1 MSEALLKISDL
12 SIYIDKKPIL
22 EKVSFE
28 IKADS
33 IITIVGPNGS
43 GKTTL
48 ARCILGLIKPTSG
61 NLWFKRN
68 IKIGYMPQKINLNPN
83 LPLTVIDFLKLE
95 IRSKINKKLLDSV
108 VQEVSIEDILKNPL
122 QKISGGEMQKVL
134 LARALLS
141 NPELLILDEPTQGV
155 DVSGQV
161 EFYKLVDKLRLERNI
176 TSLIISHDLHMVMK
190 NTDHVICLNRHICC
204 EGAPQFINQQ
214 QNFKSLFGDN
224 ESLMNFSVYNHH
236 HDHDHK

>member
-1 MSEALLKISDL
+1 MSETLLKIDNL
-12 SIYIDKKPIL
+12 SISIDKKQIL
-22 EKVSFE
+22 ENISFE
-28 IKADS
+28 VNAAK

-48 ARCILGLIKPTSG
+48 ARCILGLIRPTSG
-61 NLWFKRN
+61 GIWFKKN

-95 IRSKINKKLLDSV
+95 IRSKINKKLLDGV
-108 VQEVSIEDILKNPL
+108 IEELDIIDIIKNPL

-155 DVSGQV
+155 DINGQV
-161 EFYKLVDKLRLERNI
+161 EFYKLIDKLRLGRNI
-176 TSLIISHDLHMVMK
+176 TSLIISHDLHMVMR
-190 NTDHVICLNRHICC
+190 NTDYVICLNRHICC
-204 EGAPQFINQQ
+204 EGSPQLINQQ
-214 QNFKSLFGDN
+214 QDFQKLFGAN
-224 ESLMNFSVYNHH
+224 EALMNFSVYNHH
-236 HDHDHK
+236 HDHAHK